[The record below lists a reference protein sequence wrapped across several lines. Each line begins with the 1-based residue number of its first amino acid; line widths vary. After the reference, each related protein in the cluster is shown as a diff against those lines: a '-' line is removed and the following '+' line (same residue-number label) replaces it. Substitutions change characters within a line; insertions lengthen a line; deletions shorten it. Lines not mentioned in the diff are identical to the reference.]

1 MSHDKLTSQK
11 GSILVL
17 VLWILVV
24 ISFLS
29 SEYIAHNRQKSAIAL
44 HATGRFQREA
54 AIFSVLELFASAQY
68 DFLKTK
74 AQEENSD
81 ADTNPDR
88 ADKSMTH
95 IDGTQDSIE
104 NSTVPWIRLRPGA
117 VDMWVKIENE
127 SSRTPLF
134 LDQENNIRTNLQS
147 IYGTE
152 REQEAD
158 AFTDALLDWLDPDD
172 LIRLNGAENA
182 YYNDIYPPCDPGNG
196 PFKSMSQ
203 IFLVKGFSYY
213 LFWGNPYEYI
223 LRLPV
228 YSELADSYAANS
240 RSYKGSAKRSANR
253 KDQESDFYDS
263 RQIESIL
270 EQFTI
275 YPKNYIRVT
284 MLFPGD
290 GDTWHNE
297 IFWITKEGNSFKIV
311 EQLSRIMVAHMDQE

>member
-1 MSHDKLTSQK
+1 MSHGKLINQK

-44 HATGRFQREA
+44 NATGRFQREA
-54 AIFSVLELFASAQY
+54 AIFSVLELFASEQY

-88 ADKSMTH
+88 ANKKMAH
-95 IDGTQDSIE
+95 IDDARGSIQ
-104 NSTVPWIRLRPGA
+104 NGTVPWIRLRPGS

-147 IYGTE
+147 IYGTQ

-172 LIRLNGAENA
+172 LVRLNGAENA

-203 IFLVKGFSYY
+203 IFLVKGFSSY

-223 LRLPV
+223 LKLPA
-228 YSELADSYAANS
+228 YSELADTYAANS
-240 RSYKGSAKRSANR
+240 RSYKGSGNK

-263 RQIESIL
+263 EKIESII

-297 IFWITKEGNSFKIV
+297 IFWITKEGKSFKIV
-311 EQLSRIMVAHMDQE
+311 EQLSRIMVVRMSQ